1 MSDDESRWPCKNA
14 KSDPIAFVSFISPIS
29 TDSDALMK
37 ELFVE
42 KTQVRASVDFDRP
55 GIQHGN
61 LYVPYSYNL
70 GGWASM
76 MLPVTVL
83 NGGKGPT
90 ALVMAGNHGDEYPGP
105 VAILNLMRQLKLD
118 EVLGRMILIPALN
131 PPAVKA
137 STRLSPLDGKNMN
150 RSFPGNAYGT
160 VTDMIAHYLT
170 TELFPRADIVV
181 DIHTGGRSVDFY
193 PCAHMHLVPD
203 LDQRRKMV
211 GGTLAWN
218 TDFAFLYAD
227 IAGTGLLPVEAER
240 QGKIVIT
247 TEMGGGEPIPARVH
261 RMCQAGLRNVM
272 IHLGVLQG
280 EFQTRG
286 DLGLPATRWVQSL
299 DWQDYRFAPESGL
312 YETLVDLG
320 ADVAADQPVG
330 QLHFI
335 ECPQRPPVQVIA
347 PTAGVLLAT
356 RGPSMVA
363 QGDCVACIAH
373 DVDPKI
379 LA

>member
-1 MSDDESRWPCKNA
+1 M
-14 KSDPIAFVSFISPIS
+14 
-29 TDSDALMK
+29 
-37 ELFVE
+37 E
-42 KTQVRASVDFDRP
+42 KAQIRSSVDFDAA
-55 GIQHGN
+55 GVQHGN
-61 LYVPYSYNL
+61 LYVPYSYNM
-70 GGWASM
+70 GGWANM

-105 VAILNLMRQLKLD
+105 VAILHLMRQLKLD
-118 EVLGRMILIPALN
+118 EVLGRVILVPALN

-150 RSFPGNAYGT
+150 RSFPGSAYGT
-160 VTDMIAHYLT
+160 VTDMIAHYCT
-170 TELFPRADIVV
+170 TELFPRADIVI

-203 LDQRRKMV
+203 LEQRKKMV

-261 RMCQAGLRNVM
+261 RMCQDGLRNVLV
-272 IHLGVLQG
+272 HLGVLQG
-280 EFQTRG
+280 EVRSRAS
-286 DLGLPATRWVQSL
+286 LGLPPTRWVQSL

-312 YETLVDLG
+312 YEALVDLG
-320 ADVAADQPVG
+320 TDVAAGQPVG

-335 ECPQRPPVQVIA
+335 ECPQRSPLEVVA

-373 DVDPKI
+373 DVDPQVLK
-379 LA
+379 